1 MAGAMGNYGN
11 YRAVDI
17 ETASQGKL
25 VVMLFNGA
33 IQRAGQA
40 REAIERNKPAEA
52 HKHLVRA
59 QDIISEL
66 RSSLDMSY
74 GEIVEAIDRTYEY
87 FLHRLVEANLRK
99 DVAVLDEV
107 TPLIEEM
114 RDTWQEAFEKE
125 ESNRPV
131 LQAPP
136 KRDFHGAS
144 LVNMRG

>member
-1 MAGAMGNYGN
+1 MAGAMGSYGN
-11 YRAVDI
+11 YRTVDI

-40 REAIERNKPAEA
+40 RDAIERKNPAEA

-74 GEIVEAIDRTYEY
+74 GEVVQAIDRTYEY
-87 FLHRLVEANLRK
+87 FLHRLLEANLRK
-99 DVAVLDEV
+99 DPAIIDEV
-107 TPLIEEM
+107 IPLIEDM

-131 LQAPP
+131 MAAPP
-136 KRDFHGAS
+136 KRDFQGAS